1 MTSQQSKDELTQ
13 HFLSIR
19 ADLRSALDG
28 LSEAQ
33 MLEPTIDGWSVKDH
47 LAHMAFWDDL
57 RAADIERISAGYES
71 AWPITVDS
79 DQLNGI
85 VQGARSGLSLKQ
97 VMLEFEAARQR
108 VLDAVAAATPRG
120 LDASLYGDPA
130 LRTDHDLAHAEYTRS
145 WRRQR
150 GI

>member
-1 MTSQQSKDELTQ
+1 MTSQQSKDELIQ
-13 HFLSIR
+13 YLVSIR

-47 LAHMAFWDDL
+47 LAHVAFWDEL

-71 AWPITVDS
+71 AWPMTVS
-79 DQLNGI
+79 SEQVNAI

-97 VMLEFEAARQR
+97 VMLELEASRQR
-108 VLDAVAAATPRG
+108 VLDAVAAASPRG
-120 LDASLYGDPA
+120 LDASLYGDPS
-130 LRTDHDLAHAEYTRS
+130 LRTDHDLAHAEYIRN
-145 WRRQR
+145 WRQQR